1 MWRGTTHATTVLVSV
16 TNNSG
21 LIGTA
26 AEQLNKKEDSIMNIS
41 GKTVLVTGASSGMGE
56 AISKAMAKAGGLL
69 LLLARR
75 ENELRRVADEI
86 KQAGGEARVYPVDL
100 ANSSSVLEVAQRITA
115 EVGTPD
121 IIVNNAGSGKWR
133 FVEETSS
140 EEAVQ
145 MMTLPYFAA
154 FFVTRA
160 FMSDMLKRNSG
171 HIVNV
176 SSVGSR
182 FVWPGATAYL
192 AARWAVRGFT
202 EALRA
207 DLYST
212 GIGVTLYESGVVK
225 SPYWEHNPGSQE
237 RVPKMGLLVPAL
249 TPEQVGAAIVRGV
262 EGNKRLVVIPF
273 MMQMTY
279 WQHAVVPWLVQ
290 WLMTI
295 TGYRRPR

>member
-1 MWRGTTHATTVLVSV
+1 MKI
-16 TNNSG
+16 N
-21 LIGTA
+21 
-26 AEQLNKKEDSIMNIS
+26 
-41 GKTVLVTGASSGMGE
+41 GKTVLITGASSGMGE
-56 AISKAMAKAGGLL
+56 AISKAMASAGGRV

-100 ANSSSVLEVAQRITA
+100 ANSSAVMEVAQRIKA

-121 IIVNNAGSGKWR
+121 IIVNNAGGGKWR
-133 FVEETSS
+133 FIDETSP

-145 MMTLPYFAA
+145 MMTVPYFAA
-154 FFVTRA
+154 FFVTHA
-160 FMSDMLKRNSG
+160 FLPEMLKRNSG
-171 HIVNV
+171 HIVNI

-207 DLYST
+207 DLYHT
-212 GIGVTLYESGVVK
+212 GIDVTLYESGVVQ
-225 SPYWEHNPGSQE
+225 SPYWEHNPGSHE

-249 TPEQVGAAIVRGV
+249 TPEQVGKAVVRGV
-262 EGNKRLVVIPF
+262 EREQRLVVIPF
-273 MMQMTY
+273 MMRLTY

-290 WLMTI
+290 WLMTV

>member
-1 MWRGTTHATTVLVSV
+1 VGKD
-16 TNNSG
+16 TNLTSP
-21 LIGTA
+21 
-26 AEQLNKKEDSIMNIS
+26 NKENIMKIN
-41 GKTVLVTGASSGMGE
+41 GKTVLVTGASSGMGA
-56 AISKAMAKAGGLL
+56 AIGKAMAKAGGRV

-75 ENELRRVADEI
+75 EDELRRVADEI
-86 KQAGGEARVYPVDL
+86 KQAGGEARIYPVDL
-100 ANSSSVLEVAQRITA
+100 ADSSSVMEVAQRIKA

-133 FVEETSS
+133 FIEETSP

-145 MMTLPYFAA
+145 MMAVPYFAA

-160 FMSDMLKRNSG
+160 FMPEMLKRNSG
-171 HIVNV
+171 HIVNI

-207 DLYST
+207 DLYGT
-212 GIGVTLYESGVVK
+212 GIDVTLYESGVVQ
-225 SPYWEHNPGSQE
+225 SSYWEHNPGSQE

-249 TPEQVGAAIVRGV
+249 TPEQVGAAIVKGV
-262 EGNKRLVVIPF
+262 ERNKRLVVIPF
-273 MMQMTY
+273 MMQLTY

-290 WLMTI
+290 WLMTV